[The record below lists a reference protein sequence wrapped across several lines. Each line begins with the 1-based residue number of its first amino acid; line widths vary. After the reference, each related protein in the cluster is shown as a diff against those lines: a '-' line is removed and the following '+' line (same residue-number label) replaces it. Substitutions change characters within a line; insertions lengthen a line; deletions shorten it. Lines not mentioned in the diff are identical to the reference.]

1 MNQKTTAPITEE
13 DDSFDL
19 NHPAEF
25 SAETL
30 ARGTRYPS
38 EAEHADLLKNL
49 SALPL
54 PEDDSPAATQ

>member
-1 MNQKTTAPITEE
+1 MNQKTTDAKPED

-19 NHPAEF
+19 DRPAEF

-38 EAEHADLLKNL
+38 EAERADLLKNL
-49 SALPL
+49 SKLPL
-54 PEDDSPAATQ
+54 PADDGPAAK

>member
-1 MNQKTTAPITEE
+1 MNQNMNAMAVE

-19 NHPAEF
+19 DRPAEF

-38 EAEHADLLKNL
+38 EAERADLLKNL

-54 PEDDSPAATQ
+54 PEDDSPAAT